1 MRPTRRAE
9 LSLPRR
15 LGAAA
20 AATLVLVLTLLAA
33 SPSAHAWLHAEP
45 EGCPGHAQA
54 PAPAGHEDDQGCA
67 VVLMASGV
75 ELPLEPLSPLPPRL
89 IAGGDLRVTA
99 AAPDLR
105 HPRYLRQ
112 PERGPPG
119 SS

>member
-1 MRPTRRAE
+1 MPNACRVQP
-9 LSLPRR
+9 SLPRR

-20 AATLVLVLTLLAA
+20 AAALVLVLTVLAA
-33 SPSAHAWLHAEP
+33 SPAAHAWLHAAP
-45 EGCPGHAQA
+45 EGCAGHTHV
-54 PAPAGHEDDQGCA
+54 PAPEEHDADQGCA
-67 VVLMASGV
+67 VVLMMSGV

-89 IAGGDLRVTA
+89 IAGSDLRVTA

-119 SS
+119 LS

>member
-1 MRPTRRAE
+1 MRAARSPA

-20 AATLVLVLTLLAA
+20 AAALVLVLTLLAA
-33 SPSAHAWLHAEP
+33 SPAAHAWLHAAP
-45 EGCPGHAQA
+45 QDCAGHAHVPVPDDHDA
-54 PAPAGHEDDQGCA
+54 DQGCA
-67 VVLMASGV
+67 VVLMLSGV
-75 ELPLEPLSPLPPRL
+75 EVPLEPLMTLPPRL
-89 IAGGDLRVTA
+89 LAGSDLRVTA

>member
-1 MRPTRRAE
+1 MRTSRRTE
-9 LSLPRR
+9 LSLLRR

-20 AATLVLVLTLLAA
+20 AAALVLVLTLLAA
-33 SPSAHAWLHAEP
+33 SPSAHAWLHAAP
-45 EGCPGHAQA
+45 EACAGHAHA
-54 PAPAGHEDDQGCA
+54 PAPEEHDADQGCA
-67 VVLMASGV
+67 VVMMTSGV

-89 IAGGDLRVTA
+89 IAGSDLRVTA

-119 SS
+119 LS

>member
-1 MRPTRRAE
+1 MRASPPIALT
-9 LSLPRR
+9 LPRR

-20 AATLVLVLTLLAA
+20 AAALVLTLTLLAA
-33 SPSAHAWLHAEP
+33 SPAAHAWLHAGP
-45 EGCPGHAQA
+45 QDCAGHAHV
-54 PAPAGHEDDQGCA
+54 PAPEDHDADQSCA
-67 VVLMASGV
+67 VVLMMSGV

-89 IAGGDLRVTA
+89 IAGSDLRVTA